1 MMIDD
6 CNIFIVQATGLLENI
21 RLGCKWLG
29 SDRGIS
35 PQCFSANYCR
45 EKFYNTGPR
54 SVSLTLVGGCENG
67 LGYIVFD
74 GTWLILTKQL
84 TNFLQLLFV
93 LPCTVNSEGATLHLK
108 MLPRIKEFC

>member
-1 MMIDD
+1 M
-6 CNIFIVQATGLLENI
+6 FIVQATGLLKNI

-54 SVSLTLVGGCENG
+54 SVSLTLVGGCEKWLRVNRFRLG
-67 LGYIVFD
+67 LLNVDETTY
-74 GTWLILTKQL
+74 
-84 TNFLQLLFV
+84 QLLAIFN
-93 LPCTVNSEGATLHLK
+93 CFAMH
-108 MLPRIKEFC
+108 CQ